1 MSDESTTEAKEDTA
15 GHMPV
20 KRGLDAEAPEHTDEE
35 GHRRLSDAE
44 ADESDDV
51 EGHVYVETP
60 DSHRG
65 ERMR

>member
-1 MSDESTTEAKEDTA
+1 MSDEN
-15 GHMPV
+15 
-20 KRGLDAEAPEHTDEE
+20 TDEE
-35 GHRRLSDAE
+35 GHRRLSDADTE